1 MLALAEFFIVSF
13 SVERHFFHLLQNIS
27 QITQKEGGIYL
38 IVERRHCS
46 AKINQCD
53 RIFSLYEGKKCFCL
67 KFLHKKNSKKG
78 AIPNG

>member
-13 SVERHFFHLLQNIS
+13 SVERHFTPFAKYFTDHA
-27 QITQKEGGIYL
+27 EGGGIYL

-53 RIFSLYEGKKCFCL
+53 RIFSLYEGKKCFY
-67 KFLHKKNSKKG
+67 NEISS
-78 AIPNG
+78 